1 MNVEKTNEKKYKMDA
16 ESHRNLMYV
25 NQNGNEFEENRDET
39 NLIMS
44 RLDKNKK

>member
-1 MNVEKTNEKKYKMDA
+1 MNVEKMNEKKYKIDG
-16 ESHRNLMYV
+16 ESQRNLMYV
-25 NQNGNEFEENRDET
+25 NQSRNDLEENRDET